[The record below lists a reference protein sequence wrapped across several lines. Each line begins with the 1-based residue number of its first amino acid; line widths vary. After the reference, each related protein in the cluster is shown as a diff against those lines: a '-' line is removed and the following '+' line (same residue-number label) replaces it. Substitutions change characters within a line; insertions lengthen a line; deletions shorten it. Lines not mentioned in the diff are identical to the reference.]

1 MGGEGKPINRQQR
14 FTQVQPSISQR
25 TPRKTSPPP
34 SLRRKVSR
42 FMVQSSIEPYNSKLL
57 ATALALSI
65 FSLPTAGQ
73 PVHRPGIDRLAI
85 KGLWRT
91 LSSLPPSP
99 FPSTVFPLFL
109 LSICA
114 LSFRIRLPSVFSIVR
129 KNRGEHTVLHS
140 ISSQLTSS
148 HQGKKDWRGL
158 TRYLRTLMRFYPA
171 LIADALRVCKSSN
184 TNELQRPSL

>member
-42 FMVQSSIEPYNSKLL
+42 FMVQSRIEPYNSKLL
-57 ATALALSI
+57 ATALALPI
-65 FSLPTAGQ
+65 FSHPTAGQ

-91 LSSLPPSP
+91 LSSLPASPSHP
-99 FPSTVFPLFL
+99 LFFPPFL
-109 LSICA
+109 LSVCA
-114 LSFRIRLPSVFSIVR
+114 LSFRIRLPSIFSIVR

-140 ISSQLTSS
+140 ISSLLTYS
-148 HQGKKDWRGL
+148 HQGKKD
-158 TRYLRTLMRFYPA
+158 
-171 LIADALRVCKSSN
+171 
-184 TNELQRPSL
+184 